1 MRLFI
6 SPAFIKDVLS
16 DRGGQGMRLTLSSPS
31 SGAKVTATQCEDQD
45 AGRPW
50 MLYVRK
56 GQACVGVEVE
66 PEFPLQGYSSD
77 AEEGGKA
84 FQSQSS

>member
-6 SPAFIKDVLS
+6 SPAFIKDVPS

-56 GQACVGVEVE
+56 GQALCW
-66 PEFPLQGYSSD
+66 
-77 AEEGGKA
+77 GG
-84 FQSQSS
+84 S